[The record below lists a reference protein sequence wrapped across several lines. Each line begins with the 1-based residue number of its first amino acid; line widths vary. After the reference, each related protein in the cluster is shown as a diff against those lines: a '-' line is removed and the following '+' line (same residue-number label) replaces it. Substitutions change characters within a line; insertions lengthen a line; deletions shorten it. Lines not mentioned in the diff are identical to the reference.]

1 MKESP
6 FLNETD
12 VVILC
17 GGPGTRL
24 GAITKDIPKPMAMIG
39 NRPFLDILIQHVSS
53 FGFKRFVLCVGYK
66 KEAIEDHFRTYKSDI
81 KVVFSEERDGN
92 LLGTAGA
99 VKNAE
104 KAVESDTF
112 LVMNG
117 DSFTDI
123 DLGRFLEFHDKKR
136 AVASLALTKA
146 VKRGDTGLVRMGERD
161 EIVTFSEKDE
171 IADAAYMNMGVY
183 FFNSAV
189 FRHIPAEARFSLE
202 YDLFPLMTGKGI
214 YGYVVNA
221 EVIDIGTPERLEKAK
236 AFFAGDH
243 GR

>member
-1 MKESP
+1 MKGSA

-12 VVILC
+12 VVMLC
-17 GGPGTRL
+17 GGSGTRL
-24 GAITKDIPKPMAMIG
+24 GAITKDIPKPMATIG

-66 KEAIEDHFRTYKSDI
+66 KEAIEDYFRTHKGGI
-81 KVVFSEERDGN
+81 KIVFSEEREGN

-99 VKNAE
+99 IKNAE

-117 DSFTDI
+117 DSFADI
-123 DLGRFLEFHDKKR
+123 DFGRFLQFHDKKR

-146 VKRGDTGLVRMGERD
+146 VQRDDAGRVRMGERD
-161 EIVTFSEKDE
+161 EIITFNEKDE
-171 IADAAYMNMGVY
+171 IADAAYMNTGVY
-183 FFNSAV
+183 FFSNAV
-189 FRHIPAEARFSLE
+189 FRYIPAEARFSLE
-202 YDLFPLMTGKGI
+202 YDLFPSMIGKGI
-214 YGYVVNA
+214 YGYVVDT

-236 AFFAGDH
+236 ALFAG
-243 GR
+243 GSKR